1 MMPDASSP
9 RPPQGPLLRMESV
22 SKSYPGVQALTD
34 ISLRLDSHEVLAV
47 MGENGAGKS
56 TLIKILAGAVPPNS
70 GTILVDE
77 CPLHLDDPI
86 SARRSGIAVIYQEF
100 NLIPS
105 LTVPENLFLGQETT
119 RSGFLTK
126 AAERSKARALFE
138 RLGVDIDLSVPCG
151 ELSTAQQQLVE
162 IARALASDARI
173 LVMDEPSASLSPH
186 EVERLL
192 QLVKELRASGMGI
205 IYVSHRLDEVLS
217 IADRVMFLR
226 DGRFAG
232 EHPAAQLTKARMIG
246 CMVGR
251 ELQTE
256 HPERISK
263 PQDSVVLEARDLRRG
278 KHVQSVSFVLRKGE
292 ILAITGLVG
301 SGRTETARLLFGADQ
316 PDSGTILR
324 NGQVVHFQHPAEAIA
339 AGIGLLPEDR
349 KSQGLILRHS
359 LADNFTLP
367 NLDRFTSSGFLDR
380 HQIADAFSKLTEHLR
395 IKAPSSDVAASS
407 LSGGNQQK
415 VVLAKWLARDC
426 EVLIFDEPT
435 RGVDVSAKFEIYSL
449 MRSLVARGVSIL
461 MISSEMPE
469 VLGLADRILVMHD
482 GRITGEIDDVPAATQ
497 EILMQ
502 LAIA

>member
-1 MMPDASSP
+1 
-9 RPPQGPLLRMESV
+9 
-22 SKSYPGVQALTD
+22 
-34 ISLRLDSHEVLAV
+34 
-47 MGENGAGKS
+47 
-56 TLIKILAGAVPPNS
+56 
-70 GTILVDE
+70 
-77 CPLHLDDPI
+77 
-86 SARRSGIAVIYQEF
+86 
-100 NLIPS
+100 
-105 LTVPENLFLGQETT
+105 
-119 RSGFLTK
+119 
-126 AAERSKARALFE
+126 
-138 RLGVDIDLSVPCG
+138 
-151 ELSTAQQQLVE
+151 
-162 IARALASDARI
+162 
-173 LVMDEPSASLSPH
+173 
-186 EVERLL
+186 
-192 QLVKELRASGMGI
+192 
-205 IYVSHRLDEVLS
+205 
-217 IADRVMFLR
+217 
-226 DGRFAG
+226 
-232 EHPAAQLTKARMIG
+232 
-246 CMVGR
+246 
-251 ELQTE
+251 
-256 HPERISK
+256 
-263 PQDSVVLEARDLRRG
+263 
-278 KHVQSVSFVLRKGE
+278 
-292 ILAITGLVG
+292 
-301 SGRTETARLLFGADQ
+301 
-316 PDSGTILR
+316 
-324 NGQVVHFQHPAEAIA
+324 VHFQHPAEAIA